1 MALKY
6 SLGFDLGTTT
16 VASVLIDNV
25 KNAVIGQKSV
35 LNLQYPDLG
44 TDSIKRIQ
52 SGLDDISVIKL
63 QEKAILTLNLLIE
76 HFENNFNI
84 NPGEVGW
91 IAIAGNTVM
100 EMALCGYP
108 LICMSKPPYK
118 PTSDIIFPKKS
129 NELHFLDAKNARLF
143 IFPVLS
149 GFVGGD
155 VVSSIYYLN
164 IHKSGKPVFFA
175 DFGTNVEIVIGNKD
189 KIFTTSAPAGPAF
202 EGGNIR
208 FGMTAKDSAIYSIDL
223 KNGVFGINT
232 IGSRTPEGICGSGI
246 IDLIASLL
254 REKIIDKNGRILP
267 PELIDTESYS
277 VVVPEKDGNQ
287 NEIVVYRDSIT
298 DIRFY
303 QDDVRQFQFA
313 KSAVKSAAEI
323 ILEKFKL
330 SVEDDFDVYI
340 SGSFGSYIKPENVDI
355 VDIFPF
361 KGKNIGF
368 IMDSVLL
375 GCGKYL
381 LSSKGGRKK
390 DISVIMDI
398 SKNFPFSGSKLF
410 EKHFIKNMVWQ

>member
-1 MALKY
+1 MLSKY

-25 KNAVIGQKSV
+25 KNAVIGQKSL
-35 LNLQYPDLG
+35 LNFQYPDLG

-52 SGLDDISVIKL
+52 SGLDYISVKKL
-63 QEKAILTLNLLIE
+63 QEKAVLTLNLLIG
-76 HFENNFNI
+76 HFEKSFDI
-84 NPGEVGW
+84 DPDEIGW

-108 LICMSKPPYK
+108 LIDLSKPPYM
-118 PTSDIIFPKKS
+118 PDSDIIFPENTNK
-129 NELHFLDAKNARLF
+129 LHFLNAKNAKLF
-143 IFPVLS
+143 IFPILS

-155 VVSSIYYLN
+155 TVSTIYYLN
-164 IHKSGKPVFFA
+164 IHKSDKPVFLA
-175 DFGTNVEIVIGNKD
+175 DFGTNVEIVIGNKN
-189 KIFTTSAPAGPAF
+189 KIFAASAPAGPAF

-208 FGMTAKDSAIYSIDL
+208 FGMIAKDSAIYSIDL
-223 KNGVFGINT
+223 KDGIFDIKT
-232 IGSRTPEGICGSGI
+232 IGSKTPEGICGSGI

-254 REKIIDKNGRILP
+254 REKIIDKNGRILS

-277 VVVPEKDGNQ
+277 VAVPEKNGNQ

-330 SVEDDFDVYI
+330 SAKDDFDVYI
-340 SGSFGSYIKPENVDI
+340 SGSFGNYIKPENIDI

-361 KGKNIGF
+361 KGKNISF
-368 IMDSVLL
+368 IMDSALL
-375 GCGKYL
+375 GCEKYL
-381 LSSKGGRKK
+381 LSSEDRRKK
-390 DISVIMDI
+390 DISVIMNI
-398 SKNFPFSGSKLF
+398 SKSFPFSGSKLF
-410 EKHFIKNMVWQ
+410 ERHFIKNTIWQ